1 MHVDF
6 VRVKELFA
14 SPSRMLPS
22 LPGTSA
28 NIPLLGTC
36 AQRAMRHLTRGSDV
50 DHMVL
55 GRGAMNVY
63 GRWLLFRGRVQK
75 KELLLLIVMDGVTSE
90 TTGLWACVL
99 IAAEILVAGCAMG
112 AHDGRS
118 GVAKTKYFRGIAIA
132 VDVCAART
140 VTSFAALLFWL
151 VLSKQ
156 LLVARLQDA

>member
-1 MHVDF
+1 
-6 VRVKELFA
+6 
-14 SPSRMLPS
+14 
-22 LPGTSA
+22 
-28 NIPLLGTC
+28 
-36 AQRAMRHLTRGSDV
+36 
-50 DHMVL
+50 
-55 GRGAMNVY
+55 MNVY

-156 LLVARLQDA
+156 LLVARLQDAGEEFVMTRLAGLSADVAGNLPLTGESAGHG